1 MSISHQSAAKQAASS
16 SIQCLTAAQNAG
28 QSNQSRASQ
37 DELLTDC
44 RSLAD
49 ALPRL
54 AEGVKGSVA
63 NPESTSAQLNLINAS
78 EQFLQVSYCKYFLFN
93 VLYGQ

>member
-1 MSISHQSAAKQAASS
+1 MFLRFFKNLVFFQAAAKQAASS
-16 SIQCLTAAQNAG
+16 SVQCIAAAQNAG
-28 QSNQSRASQ
+28 RSNQSRSTQ

-54 AEGVKGSVA
+54 AESVKATLADPDS
-63 NPESTSAQLNLINAS
+63 PSSQLNLINAS
-78 EQFLQVSYCKYFLFN
+78 EQFLQVSFC
-93 VLYGQ
+93 

>member
-1 MSISHQSAAKQAASS
+1 M
-16 SIQCLTAAQNAG
+16 TAAQNAG
-28 QSNQSRASQ
+28 QSNQSKASQ

-63 NPESTSAQLNLINAS
+63 NPESSSAQLNLINAS
-78 EQFLQVSYCKYFLFN
+78 EQFLQVPHFKKMFILLIKSNFKFN
-93 VLYGQ
+93 KLYYI